1 MENMPL
7 LQPSLFV
14 SGSASGVRVALL
26 RPQIPASFAHTPW
39 MSSSK
44 PNGFK
49 CLLFTCS
56 FQIKLSVPNLSL
68 KPQIC
73 IIDLS
78 IWMVSGHFRYMYVYN
93 TLSFP
98 PSTDCSFP
106 NLENGIITLPPFHA
120 KSHLWLVLLF
130 LITSNPSS
138 KPVRSILKINPE

>member
-1 MENMPL
+1 MPL
-7 LQPSLFV
+7 LQPSLFT
-14 SGSASGVRVALL
+14 SGSGSGVRVALL
-26 RPQIPASFAHTPW
+26 RPQISAPFAHTPW

-44 PNGFK
+44 PSGFK
-49 CLLFTCS
+49 CLLFTCD

-120 KSHLWLVLLF
+120 KSLGVILDLFRSFTSLLIHPQN
-130 LITSNPSS
+130 L
-138 KPVRSILKINPE
+138 